1 MRTLLQDVRYGY
13 RMLIKNPGFT
23 SVAVITLALA
33 IGANTAIFSVINA
46 LVLKTLPVRD
56 SESLVILGDTS
67 SVHSRSAGTPTLDV
81 FSYPLYKSFAEQ
93 NDVFSSMAATGDIR
107 RLHVTTGTEGSG
119 QEEPGRG
126 RLVTG
131 NYFSMLNVR
140 PALGRLFGEPESD
153 PGHPVPVVVLSY
165 TYWTRKFAADPH
177 IVGQT
182 IHVNRAP
189 VTVIGVTQP
198 GFEGEVSGELQ
209 DVFIPMSMQTAMQPG
224 KSWLESPNV
233 SWLNIMG
240 RLKPGVSLVQA
251 KARLNV
257 LYQQALTGPYG
268 ATLSFDDRESIK
280 KLQLNVVSGAHG
292 YSWARDQFSRPM
304 MMLLGIVAM
313 VLLIA
318 CTNVSNMLLA
328 RSSARQTEIALR
340 LALGA
345 SPSRIV
351 RQLLTESVLLSMLG
365 GVLGLL
371 VANWGTHLL
380 LRWAGQQFTNLQLD
394 TAPDLRV
401 MLFTATICL
410 VTGVLFGLVPAIRA
424 MHMELNAS
432 MQSARM
438 SSGFG
443 KGRLVSAGNFL
454 VAGQIAISLLVIF
467 AAGLLVRS
475 LHNLQELDLG
485 YARDKLLMVRLDPL
499 AAGYD
504 QAKVTNAS
512 RLLVDAISAV
522 PGVTSVT
529 SSENGLFSGTESG
542 ETIVIDGMTFQKES
556 DSDVAFDQV
565 GPNYFSSIGIPVL
578 LGREIG
584 PQDTETSPHVAVI
597 NESMAKFYF
606 KDTNPIG
613 RKIRLRAREY
623 KDKPSYEIVGVA
635 RDVKDHD
642 IRGPV
647 DRRFYVSLHQPIS
660 PGAALNLEIRTA
672 VDPAGLMDSIR
683 ARIHSVDPALP
694 IANIRTL
701 REQADRVV
709 FRETLLAKLA
719 GLFGGLALVLAAVGI
734 YGLMSYLVISRTKE
748 IGIRMALGA
757 KRSQI
762 LGSVLRHSFVL
773 AGLGVVLGVPLA
785 FMGARALRSILF
797 EVGAI
802 DPLTLGCAVCLLSSV
817 ALAAALVP
825 ARSATRVD
833 PMVALRHE

>member
-1 MRTLLQDVRYGY
+1 
-13 RMLIKNPGFT
+13 
-23 SVAVITLALA
+23 
-33 IGANTAIFSVINA
+33 
-46 LVLKTLPVRD
+46 
-56 SESLVILGDTS
+56 
-67 SVHSRSAGTPTLDV
+67 
-81 FSYPLYKSFAEQ
+81 
-93 NDVFSSMAATGDIR
+93 
-107 RLHVTTGTEGSG
+107 
-119 QEEPGRG
+119 
-126 RLVTG
+126 
-131 NYFSMLNVR
+131 
-140 PALGRLFGEPESD
+140 
-153 PGHPVPVVVLSY
+153 
-165 TYWTRKFAADPH
+165 
-177 IVGQT
+177 
-182 IHVNRAP
+182 
-189 VTVIGVTQP
+189 
-198 GFEGEVSGELQ
+198 
-209 DVFIPMSMQTAMQPG
+209 
-224 KSWLESPNV
+224 
-233 SWLNIMG
+233 
-240 RLKPGVSLVQA
+240 
-251 KARLNV
+251 
-257 LYQQALTGPYG
+257 
-268 ATLSFDDRESIK
+268 
-280 KLQLNVVSGAHG
+280 
-292 YSWARDQFSRPM
+292 
-304 MMLLGIVAM
+304 
-313 VLLIA
+313 
-318 CTNVSNMLLA
+318 
-328 RSSARQTEIALR
+328 
-340 LALGA
+340 
-345 SPSRIV
+345 
-351 RQLLTESVLLSMLG
+351 
-365 GVLGLL
+365 
-371 VANWGTHLL
+371 
-380 LRWAGQQFTNLQLD
+380 
-394 TAPDLRV
+394 
-401 MLFTATICL
+401 
-410 VTGVLFGLVPAIRA
+410 
-424 MHMELNAS
+424 
-432 MQSARM
+432 
-438 SSGFG
+438 
-443 KGRLVSAGNFL
+443 
-454 VAGQIAISLLVIF
+454 
-467 AAGLLVRS
+467 
-475 LHNLQELDLG
+475 
-485 YARDKLLMVRLDPL
+485 
-499 AAGYD
+499 
-504 QAKVTNAS
+504 
-512 RLLVDAISAV
+512 
-522 PGVTSVT
+522 
-529 SSENGLFSGTESG
+529 
-542 ETIVIDGMTFQKES
+542 MTFQKES

-597 NESMAKFYF
+597 NDSMAKFYF